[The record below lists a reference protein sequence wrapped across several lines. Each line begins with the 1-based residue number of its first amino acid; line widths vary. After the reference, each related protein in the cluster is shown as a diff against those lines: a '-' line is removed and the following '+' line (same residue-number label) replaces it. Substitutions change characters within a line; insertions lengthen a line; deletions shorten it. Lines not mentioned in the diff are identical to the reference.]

1 MLFSGRKREEDNLR
15 REASGESLWSPTFTQ
30 SSRVKI
36 VYALYD
42 AVRVENYR
50 RFTLET
56 AHARLGRLYG
66 LLTLTGS
73 RDMAEDLT
81 AYFYACSDENVPDV
95 IEALCLGLMEA
106 RNSDSGFH
114 FVEPQQFHNEVN
126 DILRLERI
134 SFDLVTGKMVDFESR
149 EMHESIIAPT
159 ITLLAGK
166 AGWDSVE
173 TAYRDALNEL
183 GRNPG
188 NAITDAT
195 TALQQAL
202 ELRHCD
208 GNSLGDLAK
217 SAVARNVLTPYD
229 IKLID
234 WANADRG
241 LKGDAH
247 NSPDAATSDAWLVV
261 HIVGALI
268 LRLASGEAR

>member
-1 MLFSGRKREEDNLR
+1 M
-15 REASGESLWSPTFTQ
+15 
-30 SSRVKI
+30 
-36 VYALYD
+36 
-42 AVRVENYR
+42 
-50 RFTLET
+50 
-56 AHARLGRLYG
+56 
-66 LLTLTGS
+66 TLTGS
-73 RDMAEDLT
+73 KEMVEDLL
-81 AYFYACSDENVPDV
+81 AYIRVCPDDKVPDV

-106 RNSDSGFH
+106 RNSESGYQL
-114 FVEPQQFHNEVN
+114 VQPQQFHDDVN

-134 SFDLVTGKMVDFESR
+134 SFDLVAGIMIDFESR
-149 EMHESIIAPT
+149 EMHESIILPT
-159 ITLLAGK
+159 ITLLAGQS
-166 AGWDSVE
+166 GWQNVE
-173 TAYRDALNEL
+173 TAYRSALDEL
-183 GRNPG
+183 SRNPG

-217 SAVARNVLTPYD
+217 SAVARNVLTRYD

-247 NSPDAATSDAWLVV
+247 TSPDTATSDAWFVV

-268 LRLASGEAR
+268 LRLASGEPR